1 MKDMLISGGE
11 NIYPAEIENL
21 LAAQSGVVECAVIGL
36 PDAKWGEAVAACV
49 VLAPGSSERE
59 VQQNLS
65 AALAEQLARY
75 KLPRHWYFLHAL
87 PKTALGKVQKAQL
100 LAELSKQPES

>member
-1 MKDMLISGGE
+1 MLISGGE

-36 PDAKWGEAVAACV
+36 ADAKWGEVVAACV
-49 VLAPGSSERE
+49 VLAPGSNERE
-59 VQQNLS
+59 AQQSLS
-65 AALAEQLARY
+65 ATLAEQLARY
-75 KLPRHWYFLHAL
+75 KLPRQWYFLPAL

-100 LAELSKQPES
+100 LDQLSKPPES